1 MKKMAMVLVC
11 VMLLSVLAIGSEAN
25 ATTANPDW
33 YNVTI
38 QSCGA
43 VGGLYFIFCTSNDTL
58 WTGQRIFLMDATN
71 TANKS
76 LLAASLTGQANGG
89 SAALYMPGGVPAAGS
104 FVVGVGAGTVQ

>member
-11 VMLLSVLAIGSEAN
+11 VMLLSVLAIGSESN

-33 YNVTI
+33 YNVNI

-43 VGGLYFIFCTSNDTL
+43 VGGLYFVFCTSVDSL

-71 TANKS
+71 PANKS
-76 LLAASLTGQANGG
+76 LLASALTGQAGG
-89 SAALYMPGGVPAAGS
+89 GLGALYMPGGIPPSGA
-104 FVVGVGAGTVQ
+104 FIVGVGAGNVQ